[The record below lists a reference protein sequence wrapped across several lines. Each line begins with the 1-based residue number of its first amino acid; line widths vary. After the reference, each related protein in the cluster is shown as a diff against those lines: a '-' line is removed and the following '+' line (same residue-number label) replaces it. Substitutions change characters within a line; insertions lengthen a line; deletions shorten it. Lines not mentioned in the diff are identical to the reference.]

1 MVISLFLM
9 LAGMICIGRLPVAE
23 YPEVAPPTIVV
34 VATYTGASATVI
46 AESIAAPLEAEI
58 NGIEGLIYY
67 SSTSGN
73 SGNYSLTLTFK
84 SDVDPDIAMVNVNNA
99 VKRAERVLPTEVVM
113 NGIGVFKRTADFLA
127 TIAFTSDNPNHTPLF
142 LSNYVSNN
150 VKDTVAMVDGIG
162 QAVIFGELK
171 YSMRVWLNPT
181 KMRAYNIS
189 QAEVQA
195 AIRGQNIQAAT
206 GSLGTEA
213 ASESMQFKVESK
225 GRLRE
230 TSEFEDIIIRSGD
243 DGRLIRLSD
252 IARIELG
259 AQNFTGR
266 PTLNDKPATVLAVFK
281 LSDANALDIMNKTK
295 GVIGELSKT
304 FPEGMSWTMAYDS
317 TLFVEAAMMEIAI
330 TLLITFVLVI
340 IITYIFLQDWRATLV
355 PMVAIP
361 VSLIGTFLFLYIFGM
376 GINTLTMFGLILAIG
391 SVVDDAICVVEC
403 CMRLIHEEKMSPK
416 EAAFR
421 AMEELSGAMIA
432 TVLVVVAVYAP
443 IAFFGGM
450 VGTIYRQ
457 FAVTMCIA
465 LGISGLVALT
475 LSPAM
480 CALILKDEG
489 EPHFWGRWFN
499 NGLAFT
505 RNRYL
510 NVSGVLAKHSIL
522 TVVVLAALLYGNYAM
537 YNRLPSS
544 FLPQED
550 KGSLFCEIL
559 LPAGS
564 ALPKTQT
571 AIQEFVELI
580 KDIDGVGAIQGI
592 PGRSV
597 TSGEGENMARVIV
610 RLKHWDER
618 KTPETSITSIQQE
631 IQRRGADLVDAKVDV
646 FIPPAINGLGQA
658 GGVSFALQAIGDL
671 DQQELARTAN
681 ELVDRL
687 NGLDKMVLKA
697 STSFNVDTP
706 MVNLDI
712 DRSKAE
718 AMKVPVNAIFST
730 LQSQLGSL
738 YVNDFNMY
746 GKTYQVKMQS
756 ENEYRDN
763 INAIGRLTVP
773 SETGKLIPMDVL
785 ASVGWTLG
793 PKQVERFNMFPAANV
808 RTQGLPFVSSG
819 ELMKTVKNIVDTELG
834 DDYKIGWTDLSYQE
848 SQNEGQIVWLILLAV
863 LFAYLFLVAQYESWT
878 MPIAVMLSV
887 TTATLG
893 GMVAL
898 YFAGIP
904 LDIYCQLG
912 LLMLVGLTAK
922 TAILMVEYC
931 KQMREEGNTVREAAL
946 AGMRVRF
953 RAVMMT
959 ALSFVIGVMP
969 MVFATGAGA
978 GSRVSIG
985 TTTFWG
991 MVAATIFG
999 MALIPGLFV
1008 ITCFMSENTK
1018 KLVSA
1023 LFSGRKSGGYSQQRQ

>member
-34 VATYTGASATVI
+34 VANYTGASATVI

-73 SGNYSLTLTFK
+73 SGNYSLTLTFQP
-84 SDVDPDIAMVNVNNA
+84 DVDPDIAMVNVNNA

-127 TIAFTSDNPNHTPLF
+127 TIAFTSKNPAHTPLF

-150 VKDTVAMVDGIG
+150 VKDSVARIEGVG
-162 QAVIFGELK
+162 QAMIFGELK
-171 YSMRVWLNPT
+171 YSMRIWLDPT
-181 KMRAYNIS
+181 MMQAYGIS
-189 QAEVQA
+189 QDDVRN

-206 GSLGTEA
+206 GSVGTEA
-213 ASESMQFKVESK
+213 ASGSMQFKVESK
-225 GRLRE
+225 GRLKE
-230 TSEFEDIIIRSGD
+230 TAEFEDIIISSGN
-243 DGRLIRLSD
+243 DGRLVRLSD

-259 AQNFTGR
+259 AQSFTGR
-266 PTLNDKPATVLAVFK
+266 PTLDDKPATVLAVFK
-281 LSDANALDIMNKTK
+281 LSDANALDIMKKTK
-295 GVIGELSKT
+295 GRIEELSKT
-304 FPEGMSWTMAYDS
+304 FPEDMSWTMAYDS
-317 TLFVEAAMMEIAI
+317 TLFVEAAMHEII
-330 TLLITFVLVI
+330 VTLVLTFVLVI
-340 IITYIFLQDWRATLV
+340 LITYVFLQDWRATLV

-361 VSLIGTFLFLYIFGM
+361 VSLIGTFLFLNLLGM

-403 CMRLIHEEKMSPK
+403 CMRLIHEEHLTAR

-421 AMEELSGAMIA
+421 TMRELSGAMVA

-480 CALILKDEG
+480 CALILKDEA
-489 EPHFWGRWFN
+489 EPRFWGRWFN
-499 NGLAFT
+499 NGLNFI

-510 NVSGVLAKHSIL
+510 NVSYVLTRFSLL
-522 TVVVLAALLYGNYAM
+522 TVVLLAGLLYGNYYM
-537 YNRLPSS
+537 YNRLPSA

-564 ALPKTQT
+564 ALPKTQSVV
-571 AIQEFVELI
+571 QEFVAMI
-580 KDIDGVGAIQGI
+580 KDIEGVGVIQGI

-597 TSGEGENMARVIV
+597 TSGEGENLARVIV
-610 RLKHWDER
+610 RLKPWEER
-618 KTPETSITSIQQE
+618 KTPSTTITAIQQE
-631 IQRRGADLVDAKVDV
+631 IQLRSEELVDAKVNV

-658 GGVSFALQAIGDL
+658 GGVSFALQAIGEQ
-671 DQQELARTAN
+671 DQQELAQTAQN
-681 ELVDRL
+681 LVDKIKEF
-687 NGLDKMVLKA
+687 DTVLTA
-697 STSFNVDTP
+697 STSFSVDTP
-706 MVNLDI
+706 MVDLDI
-712 DRSKAE
+712 DRDRAE

-756 ENEYRDN
+756 ENEYREN
-763 INAIGRLTVP
+763 VNAISQLTVP
-773 SETGKLIPMDVL
+773 SETGKLVPMDVL
-785 ASVGWTLG
+785 ATVGWTLG
-793 PKQVERFNMFPAANV
+793 PKQVERFNMFPAANI
-808 RTQGLPFVSSG
+808 RAQGLPFVSSG
-819 ELMKTVKNIVDTELG
+819 ELMKTVRGIVESELG
-834 DDYKIGWTDLSYQE
+834 DDYSIAWTDLSYQE
-848 SQNEGQIVWLILLAV
+848 TQNEGQIVWLIALAI

-878 MPIAVMLSV
+878 MPTVVMLSV

-898 YFAGIP
+898 YFANLS

-931 KQMREEGNTVREAAL
+931 KQMREEGHSVQEAAL
-946 AGMRVRF
+946 LGMRVRF

-991 MVAATIFG
+991 MIAATIFG
-999 MALIPGLFV
+999 MTIIPGLFV
-1008 ITCFMSENTK
+1008 ISCFMSENTK
-1018 KLVSA
+1018 RIVRA
-1023 LFSGRKSGGYSQQRQ
+1023 LFAKNR